1 MGPAVPELIK
11 GTILDI
17 IYLFC
22 KLSYRVRKGGCDQK
36 DQDILKNRIDMFSMR
51 TIKGKDSFL
60 SQNLKVRKKPYTM
73 NSQKKKISFVGVGR
87 MGANMARNL
96 KDKGYNICCV
106 HDVNH
111 DTASTLAQEIGC
123 SHASSLAEVTAQSDI
138 VLTVVTNDAA
148 MESIFFGAEDNLFQN
163 ANGTLFINCATLSPA
178 MHVKLETAAT
188 KNGSTTLEGCMASS
202 ITQAREGTLYLM
214 IGGQKEIFDQAKDLL
229 DDLSINL
236 RFVGAAGRAAQVK
249 ALVNMVMNINTA
261 ALAEGL
267 GIGDALGLDLEMLC
281 EIFSQTGANSR
292 VLETDAE
299 DMLGRDHECYFSAE
313 HAAKDSGIAIE
324 VAEEAGIEV
333 PLAKATLAQ
342 YEKMVAAGLGDLD
355 KSGVAELT
363 FKGRGFEN

>member
-1 MGPAVPELIK
+1 
-11 GTILDI
+11 
-17 IYLFC
+17 
-22 KLSYRVRKGGCDQK
+22 
-36 DQDILKNRIDMFSMR
+36 MFSMR

>member
-1 MGPAVPELIK
+1 
-11 GTILDI
+11 
-17 IYLFC
+17 
-22 KLSYRVRKGGCDQK
+22 
-36 DQDILKNRIDMFSMR
+36 
-51 TIKGKDSFL
+51 
-60 SQNLKVRKKPYTM
+60 M
-73 NSQKKKISFVGVGR
+73 NSKEKKIGFVGVGR

-96 KDKGYNICCV
+96 KDKGYSISCV
-106 HDVNH
+106 NDVNQ
-111 DTASTLAQEIGC
+111 DAAASLADELGTAHAKTLAQ
-123 SHASSLAEVTAQSDI
+123 VTAQSDI

-148 MESIFFGAEDNLFQN
+148 MESIFFGSEDNLFQN
-163 ANGTLFINCATLSPA
+163 AAGTLFINCATLSPS
-178 MHVKLETAAT
+178 MHIKMEDAAAG
-188 KNGSTTLEGCMASS
+188 NGSTTLEGCMASS

-214 IGGQKEIFDQAKDLL
+214 IGGKQEVFDRAKDLL

-236 RFVGAAGRAAQVK
+236 RFVGEAGRAAQVK

-267 GIGDALGLDLEMLC
+267 GIADALGLDLEMLC

-313 HAAKDSGIAIE
+313 HAAKDSGIAIA
-324 VAEEAGIEV
+324 VAEEAGIQV

-355 KSGVAELT
+355 KSGIAELT
-363 FKGRGFEN
+363 FKGRGPAN